1 MIPLIGNGLAAA
13 LLGAAMGV
21 ASFGIAFAV
30 GMRRAVLA
38 VFLIRSSCDPLF
50 ELTKSALGTEMGAG
64 AAINALVIGLA
75 LLFFVESPVLV
86 GSAILP
92 WAAFLM
98 SAFTSAL
105 ISPEPMMALKAFLP
119 LISYAAVFALPF
131 ALVRSREWAVRCLMV
146 VLYSSVIPVAY
157 GFIEF
162 ASHAR
167 IMGEDRIGVK
177 STFTHPNIFAF
188 YLTCLFSL
196 ILFMLRSRLVS
207 VPLRLKRLLVL
218 YLPIII
224 VLLLLSGAR
233 TAWVAA
239 AITLIVYASI
249 IDKRYLLCLL
259 LVPFMIY
266 IPGVEDRLVD
276 LQSGNEDVGYAQL
289 NSYAWRKLLWQ
300 NTWDWMQ
307 ANPIQFF
314 GYGLAS
320 FKHYVPL
327 FHARAASVPVGA
339 HNTFLQIFFE
349 MGIFGLLAFTWLF
362 VALFTK
368 LKKGFSVD
376 KAGSI
381 IMMTFALSFLVGS
394 YADNMLD
401 YLVVEWYFWF
411 IMGVVCAWNELIYQ
425 KHRSED
431 ALASHSE
438 SPSGRFA
445 SARATTHANDAGFPH
460 AR

>member
-1 MIPLIGNGLAAA
+1 MIPLIGNELAAA
-13 LLGAAMGV
+13 LMGAAMGV

-30 GMRRAVLA
+30 GIRRAVLA
-38 VFLIRSSCDPLF
+38 VFLIRSSCDLLF

-75 LLFFVESPVLV
+75 LLFFVESPVLI

-98 SAFTSAL
+98 SAFSSAI
-105 ISPEPMMALKAFLP
+105 ISPEPALKAFLP

-131 ALVRSREWAVRCLMV
+131 ALIRSREWAVRCLMV

-162 ASHAR
+162 ASGTR
-167 IMGEDRIGVK
+167 IMGEDRIEVK

-188 YLTCLFSL
+188 YLICLLSL

-207 VPLRLKRLLVL
+207 ASLRLKRLLVL

-233 TAWVAA
+233 SAWVGA
-239 AITLIVYASI
+239 AIILIGYASI

-259 LVPFMIY
+259 LVPLMIY
-266 IPGVEDRLVD
+266 VPGVEDRLVD
-276 LQSGNEDVGYAQL
+276 LQSGNEDVGYVQL

-300 NTWDWMQ
+300 NTWDWIM

-320 FKHYVPL
+320 FKHYVAL
-327 FHARAASVPVGA
+327 FDARAVSVGA

-368 LKKGFSVD
+368 LKKGFSFD

-381 IMMTFALSFLVGS
+381 IMMAFALSFLVCS

-401 YLVVEWYFWF
+401 YLAVEWYFWF

-431 ALASHSE
+431 ALDSQSE
-438 SPSGRFA
+438 SPSARFA
-445 SARATTHANDAGFPH
+445 SARATTHANDAGFPQ

>member
-98 SAFTSAL
+98 SAFTSTI
-105 ISPEPMMALKAFLP
+105 ISPEPMMALKAFLS

-131 ALVRSREWAVRCLMV
+131 ALIRSREWAVRCLMV

-162 ASHAR
+162 ASGTR

-188 YLTCLFSL
+188 YLICLFSL
-196 ILFMLRSRLVS
+196 ILFMLRSRLVLA
-207 VPLRLKRLLVL
+207 PLRLKRLLVL

-233 TAWVAA
+233 SAWVAA
-239 AITLIVYASI
+239 AIILIVYASS

-266 IPGVEDRLVD
+266 VPGVEDRLVD
-276 LQSGNEDVGYAQL
+276 LQSGNEDIGYVQL

-300 NTWDWMQ
+300 NTWDWMM

-327 FHARAASVPVGA
+327 FHDRATWVPVGA

-362 VALFTK
+362 VALFTN
-368 LKKGFSVD
+368 LKKGFSFD

-381 IMMTFALSFLVGS
+381 IMMTFALSFLVVS

-425 KHRSED
+425 KHRRED
-431 ALASHSE
+431 ALDSQSE
-438 SPSGRFA
+438 SPSARFA
-445 SARATTHANDAGFPH
+445 SARATTHANDAGFPQ